1 MLTTLRDERSPL
13 PPPLLSSPDHTMS
26 LSDFLLFALPAIF
39 LTGLSKGGFGGAL
52 GGIAVPLLA
61 LAVSPKQA
69 AAVMLPILCLADVV
83 GLKAYIGRWD
93 VANLKVMMPGALI
106 GIALGTLTFGMLDER
121 MVGLMM
127 GIIAVGF
134 VILGL
139 FSRNDVPR
147 PLQRGR
153 GTLLSSIA
161 GFTSFVAHA
170 GGPPIMMHLLPQQ
183 LEKLRYVATI
193 NLFFL
198 MTNAIKLIP
207 YAALGQFNRENLML
221 SLMLAPIVPFGVWAG
236 LWLHARIN
244 HTWFYR
250 IARLGMFVAGLQLI
264 WRNL

>member
-1 MLTTLRDERSPL
+1 
-13 PPPLLSSPDHTMS
+13 MS
-26 LSDFLLFALPAIF
+26 LTEFLLFALPAIF

-69 AAVMLPILCLADVV
+69 AAIMLPILCLADVV
-83 GLKAYIGRWD
+83 GLKAYFGRWD

-106 GIALGTLTFGMLDER
+106 GIGLGSLTFGLLDER

-127 GIIAVGF
+127 GGIAVGF
-134 VILGL
+134 VLLGL
-139 FSRNDVPR
+139 VNRSAAPR

-153 GTLLSSIA
+153 GTLLSAIA

-170 GGPPIMMHLLPQQ
+170 GGPPAMMHLLPQQ
-183 LEKLRYVATI
+183 LPKLSYIATI
-193 NLFFL
+193 NAFFL
-198 MTNAIKLIP
+198 LTNALKLIP
-207 YAALGQFNRENLML
+207 YAALGQFSRENLLL
-221 SLMLAPIVPFGVWAG
+221 SLTLAPIVPLGVWTG
-236 LWLHARIN
+236 LWLQSRIN

-250 IARLGMFVAGLQLI
+250 IARLGMFLAGLQLI